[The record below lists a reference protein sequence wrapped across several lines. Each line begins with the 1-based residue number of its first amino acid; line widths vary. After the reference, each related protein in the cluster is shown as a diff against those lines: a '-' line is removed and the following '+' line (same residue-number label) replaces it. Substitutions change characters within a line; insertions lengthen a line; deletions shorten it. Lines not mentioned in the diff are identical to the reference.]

1 MPMPPSPST
10 RHDAARA
17 RHTKRLRP
25 PPFSCHLRC
34 PGTDHRV
41 SQKQVRL
48 GLIAGPVTL
57 QPFDHVGV
65 QAHGDWPLRGAIE
78 LAHLGIAP
86 VDDLRHL
93 GKINVLVFL
102 CCDSGD
108 FAFLCFCKLV
118 HDPYSWEMLG
128 GRKCRRSA
136 AQIYLPLYRGLTPTA
151 DTNVAAFGARPWAR
165 RRRILLRCENL
176 P

>member
-10 RHDAARA
+10 RRDAARA

-34 PGTDHRV
+34 PGATHRV

-65 QAHGDWPLRGAIE
+65 QAHGDGPLRGAIE

-108 FAFLCFCKLV
+108 FAFLFFCKLL
-118 HDPYSWEMLG
+118 HNLF
-128 GRKCRRSA
+128 CTH
-136 AQIYLPLYRGLTPTA
+136 LPTPRTMRLPISVPPLRGSGVNPMPPTA
-151 DTNVAAFGARPWAR
+151 GSRPR
-165 RRRILLRCENL
+165 LTQMSPHSR
-176 P
+176 